1 MNAPLSA
8 SKTLLKQSKGQIALA
23 NVKRQGKGN
32 VTIIPKET
40 ISEIKE
46 LLEVEVSIKDI
57 AEHFGLSTE
66 QIKWVKNIETSISLN
81 QSKPVAKPVAKK
93 SVPSP
98 AIKTDETKKHD
109 TFYSVAVSK
118 SSYDY
123 ISSLKHLGILPTR
136 AKVVEIIVEHIKHD
150 KSFLKKLIK

>member
-57 AEHFGLSTE
+57 AEHFGLSIE

-81 QSKPVAKPVAKK
+81 QSKPVDKPKNQS
-93 SVPSP
+93 SVSNAVKP
-98 AIKTDETKKHD
+98 DETKKND

>member
-81 QSKPVAKPVAKK
+81 QSKPVDKPKNQS
-93 SVPSP
+93 SVSNAVKP
-98 AIKTDETKKHD
+98 DETKKND

>member
-32 VTIIPKET
+32 VTNIPKET

-46 LLEVEVSIKDI
+46 FLEAEVSISDI
-57 AEHFGLSTE
+57 AEHFGLSHE
-66 QIKWVKNIETSISLN
+66 QIKWVKGIETSISLN
-81 QSKPVAKPVAKK
+81 QSKPVAKPKDK
-93 SVPSP
+93 SSEKYAVKP
-98 AIKTDETKKHD
+98 DEPKNQG

>member
-66 QIKWVKNIETSISLN
+66 QIKWVKGIETSISLN
-81 QSKPVAKPVAKK
+81 QSKPVAKPVIK
-93 SVPSP
+93 SSEKYAVKP
-98 AIKTDETKKHD
+98 DETKKHD

>member
-46 LLEVEVSIKDI
+46 FLEAEVSISDI
-57 AEHFGLSTE
+57 AEHFGLSHE
-66 QIKWVKNIETSISLN
+66 QIKWVKGIETSISLN
-81 QSKPVAKPVAKK
+81 QSKPVDKPKNQSAV
-93 SVPSP
+93 S
-98 AIKTDETKKHD
+98 KTEKPDETKKHD